1 MRLKDTPVEGTE
13 SRNPRRLPDNPED
26 FKATLAEHI
35 DELRQRIVRSL
46 LFLTVGWVVG
56 WFVQPWL
63 YTELQQLVQ
72 VNIAPILERSGGKYD
87 EVFTNAVQPFMLKL
101 KMSFLIGLVMA
112 FPLIVVQV
120 WGFIKPGLKP
130 NERKPVERAAPV
142 SVFLFALGCFFC
154 WLVLPATLKFFAS
167 FFLEFQGTS
176 LFQEPGTMVL
186 FILRMMLAFGIGFQ
200 LPLVVYALGAM
211 NLLSAQT
218 LIKNWRQASI
228 AIFILSAILTPSA
241 DAVSMMMMAL
251 PMVLLFMISVYAV
264 KVTQRRRK
272 ILSNVDEPVE

>member
-1 MRLKDTPVEGTE
+1 MRLKETPVEGTE

-56 WFVQPWL
+56 WFLQPWL

-72 VNIAPILERSGGKYD
+72 TNVAPILERSGGKFD
-87 EVFTNAVQPFMLKL
+87 EVFTNATQPFMLKL

-112 FPLIVVQV
+112 FPMIVVQV

-130 NERKPVERAAPV
+130 QERKPVERAAPI

-200 LPLVVYALGAM
+200 LPLAVYALGAM
-211 NLLSAQT
+211 NLLSAYT
-218 LIKNWRQASI
+218 LIKNWRQA
-228 AIFILSAILTPSA
+228 AVVIFMLSAVLTPSA

-251 PMVLLFMISVYAV
+251 PMIILFMISVYAV

-272 ILSNVDEPVE
+272 ILTNVDEPVE